1 MEDIGLIIDL
11 VLTLGIAL
19 IGGMVAR
26 RLGMP
31 VLIGYIIAGIAL
43 GPQTPGFVADAE
55 RVELMANL
63 GVAFLMFALGVEF
76 SLNELAAVRRVAL
89 TAGALQMPLSILLG
103 FLVGLGLG
111 WEIHAAALLGL
122 AFMACSSIVVIKV
135 TLSRGEATSP
145 HARAALGLGIL
156 QDISM
161 VPLLALLPVL
171 EANTD
176 GLLMTLGRS
185 LAVAAIALVAVI
197 VVGTRLVPRIFTLV
211 ARHGTRELFL
221 LTIMVIALGTAY
233 AAHEA
238 GLSFALGAFLA
249 GLVVSESHFDAH
261 VLAEIIPLRDVFSTL
276 FFVSLGMLLEPQIL
290 MEHPFEILSV
300 VLVLVGGK
308 AIISTAGFLL
318 TDVGPVLASKA
329 GLLTSQIGEFSF
341 LLASIGL
348 GAAIIDR
355 DQYSFILTIALASIL
370 TTPLLLMAQPAFTP
384 LVERIPPLHRDHRIS
399 AGAEDVSYQGIR
411 DHVVISG
418 HGRVGQA
425 LSETLI
431 RRNLPFVV
439 IDMNPAIVMDLQAQG
454 IPALYGDGTT
464 EPVLKRAGIHNARI
478 LAITVPNTMVAGRAS
493 RIAKTMNPKV
503 DIVVR
508 AGRAGDLG
516 PLKRAGANEVV
527 QPEFEA
533 GMEFMQHVLR
543 YQGLSREETQRL
555 VDRRRRRFYKE
566 QEEEALGLE
575 EEA

>member
-19 IGGMVAR
+19 IGGMIAR

-31 VLIGYIIAGIAL
+31 VLVGYILAGTVI
-43 GPQTPGFVADAE
+43 GPQTPGLVADAE

-63 GVAFLMFALGVEF
+63 GVAFLMFGLGVEF
-76 SLNELAAVRRVAL
+76 SFNELREVRKVAL
-89 TAGALQMPLSILLG
+89 TTGAVQIPLSILLG
-103 FLVGLGLG
+103 FLVGLALG
-111 WEIHAAALLGL
+111 WDTQAAILMGL

-135 TLSRGEATSP
+135 TLGRGEATSP

-156 QDISM
+156 QDLSM
-161 VPLLALLPVL
+161 VPLLALLP
-171 EANTD
+171 
-176 GLLMTLGRS
+176 LLGSNPDSLVMTLVEELS
-185 LAVAAIALVAVI
+185 TAAIALLLVV
-197 VVGTRLVPRIFTLV
+197 VVGTRLVPGVFTLV

-221 LTIMVIALGTAY
+221 LSIMVIALGTAY
-233 AAHEA
+233 ASHQA
-238 GLSFALGAFLA
+238 GLSYALGAFLA
-249 GLVVSESHFDAH
+249 GLVVSESQFDAH

-290 MEHPFEILSV
+290 MEHPFQLGIV

-308 AIISTAGFLL
+308 AIISTVGFLVS
-318 TDVGPVLASKA
+318 DVGPVLASKA

-348 GAAIIDR
+348 AAAIIDD
-355 DQYSFILTIALASIL
+355 DQYSFILTIALISIL
-370 TTPLLLMAQPAFTP
+370 TTPLLLMAQPAITP
-384 LVERIPPLHRDHRIS
+384 LVERLPSIRRSRQDVE
-399 AGAEDVSYQGIR
+399 GDDVSYSGIR
-411 DHVVISG
+411 NHVVISG

-425 LSETLI
+425 LSETLL

-439 IDMNPAIVMDLQAQG
+439 IDINPAVVMDLHTKG

-464 EPVLKRAGIHNARI
+464 EPVLKRAGIENARI
-478 LAITVPNTMVAGRAS
+478 LAITVPNTVVAARAS
-493 RIAKTMNPKV
+493 RLAKVMNPKL

-508 AGRAGDLG
+508 AARESELPA
-516 PLKRAGANEVV
+516 LKRSGASEVV

-533 GMEFMQHVLR
+533 GLEFMQHVLR
-543 YQGLSREETQRL
+543 YQGVSRNETQQI

-575 EEA
+575 DEA

>member
-19 IGGMVAR
+19 IGGMIAR

-31 VLIGYIIAGIAL
+31 VLVGYILAGTVI
-43 GPQTPGFVADAE
+43 GPQTPGLVADAE

-63 GVAFLMFALGVEF
+63 GVAFLMFGLGVEF
-76 SLNELAAVRRVAL
+76 SFNELREVRKVAL
-89 TAGALQMPLSILLG
+89 TTGAVQIPLSILLG
-103 FLVGLGLG
+103 FLVGLALG
-111 WEIHAAALLGL
+111 WDTQAAILMGL

-135 TLSRGEATSP
+135 TLGRGEATSP

-156 QDISM
+156 QDLSM
-161 VPLLALLPVL
+161 VPLLALLP
-171 EANTD
+171 
-176 GLLMTLGRS
+176 LLGSNPDSLVMTLVEELS
-185 LAVAAIALVAVI
+185 TAAIALLLVV
-197 VVGTRLVPRIFTLV
+197 VVGTRLVPGVFTLV

-221 LTIMVIALGTAY
+221 LSIMVIALGTAY
-233 AAHEA
+233 ASHQA
-238 GLSFALGAFLA
+238 GLSYALGAFLA
-249 GLVVSESHFDAH
+249 GLVVSESQFDAH

-290 MEHPFEILSV
+290 MEHPFQLGIV

-308 AIISTAGFLL
+308 AIISTAGFLVS
-318 TDVGPVLASKA
+318 DVGPVLASKA

-348 GAAIIDR
+348 GAAIIDD
-355 DQYSFILTIALASIL
+355 DQYSFILTIALISIL
-370 TTPLLLMAQPAFTP
+370 TTPLLLMAQPAITP
-384 LVERIPPLHRDHRIS
+384 LVERLPSIRRSRQDVE
-399 AGAEDVSYQGIR
+399 GDDVSYSGIR
-411 DHVVISG
+411 NHVVISG

-425 LSETLI
+425 LSETLL

-439 IDMNPAIVMDLQAQG
+439 IDINPAVVLDLHTKG

-464 EPVLKRAGIHNARI
+464 EPVLKRAGIENARI
-478 LAITVPNTMVAGRAS
+478 LAITVPNTVVAARAS
-493 RIAKTMNPKV
+493 RLAKVMNPKL

-508 AGRAGDLG
+508 AARESELPA
-516 PLKRAGANEVV
+516 LKRSGASEVV

-533 GMEFMQHVLR
+533 GLEFMQHVLR
-543 YQGLSREETQRL
+543 YQGVSRNETQQI

-566 QEEEALGLE
+566 QEEAAVGLE
-575 EEA
+575 DEA